1 MIVVVV
7 VTYNSAKDI
16 EACLESVFG
25 FVTSPKRVAVVD
37 NGSADIALTAKVVE
51 KFPGVR
57 LIRNRGNLGFGVA
70 CNRAAKEVS
79 GDYLLFLNP
88 DAVLLDSLS
97 AAVDYLK
104 ANPMAGVLGLRL
116 VDDRGV
122 DEKFSFGYR
131 HTLLKLILRRLWPR
145 LLYPRIRG
153 SHPLPV
159 DWVSGS
165 AMLVRREA
173 FDRVGGFDRR
183 YFMYF
188 EDQDLCL
195 RIKKLGFQ
203 VVHLPTVRAYH
214 RRGGG
219 AGYSAGQETL
229 FRLHYGLAAV
239 LLLRLLRWPVGF
251 FRSRRRLRRQP
262 TR

>member
-1 MIVVVV
+1 
-7 VTYNSAKDI
+7 
-16 EACLESVFG
+16 
-25 FVTSPKRVAVVD
+25 
-37 NGSADIALTAKVVE
+37 
-51 KFPGVR
+51 
-57 LIRNRGNLGFGVA
+57 
-70 CNRAAKEVS
+70 
-79 GDYLLFLNP
+79 
-88 DAVLLDSLS
+88 
-97 AAVDYLK
+97 
-104 ANPMAGVLGLRL
+104 
-116 VDDRGV
+116 
-122 DEKFSFGYR
+122 
-131 HTLLKLILRRLWPR
+131 
-145 LLYPRIRG
+145 
-153 SHPLPV
+153 
-159 DWVSGS
+159 
-165 AMLVRREA
+165 MLVRREA